1 MQSLESSSPGNNWG
15 LMSFKQLP
23 RTKAFVRVFVLLA
36 SILTVSSLP
45 LFFNF
50 GQGFGFELLTKVDFF
65 LALLLLK
72 QEGVQLKDWFKTRF
86 ALPKKKAAFVIG
98 GAIAIL
104 PAIFAAL
111 SHRLLLG
118 YYPQFK
124 MIPFSGHVFG
134 YFLVSTLQ
142 TSFEDISWRGIILPR
157 ALYLFPGV
165 ITLVVLGFFWGW
177 WHIPFH
183 LSIDYSYPEQIPRS
197 LFYFVCVFIAFF
209 TVFAHSEGSILPMLF
224 THGLYNTVITYT
236 SYNIANIEGCSDL
249 EVFSYFKLI
258 YMVLISTL
266 VFLSLSK
273 EKKYNIS

>member
-15 LMSFKQLP
+15 LKSFKQLP
-23 RTKAFVRVFVLLA
+23 RTKAFVRVFALLA

-50 GQGFGFELLTKVDFF
+50 SQGFSFELLTKVDFF

-72 QEGVQLKDWFKTRF
+72 QEGVYLKGWFKARF
-86 ALPKKKAAFVIG
+86 TFPKKKTAFVIG

-111 SHRLLLG
+111 SHRLLFG

-134 YFLVSTLQ
+134 YFLTSTLQ

-157 ALYLFPGV
+157 ALYLFPGI

-209 TVFAHSEGSILPMLF
+209 TVFAYSEGSILPMLF
-224 THGLYNTVITYT
+224 THGLYNTVVTYT
-236 SYNIANIEGCSDL
+236 SYNIANIEGYSDL

-258 YMVLISTL
+258 YMVLISIV
-266 VFLSLSK
+266 VFLSLPT
-273 EKKYNIS
+273 EKKYNIN